1 MFGLRVEV
9 TCPPTEGNTPGDL
22 KPGERVGAPPMG
34 QQGAL
39 GYRVGQAEEPH
50 TGMHTH
56 AFGFREA
63 VGAPP
68 LVDLTQR
75 VPQGYR
81 VHQTRPP
88 HNSSVNGGEQ
98 LSARFV
104 PIDFFVNPSMGMSG
118 FARGV

>member
-1 MFGLRVEV
+1 MFRLRVEA
-9 TCPPTEGNTPGDL
+9 TCPPTQGNTPGDL
-22 KPGERVGAPPMG
+22 KPGERLGAPPMG

-63 VGAPP
+63 MGAPP
-68 LVDLTQR
+68 LVDSTQR

-88 HNSSVNGGEQ
+88 HNSSVNGGKQ

>member
-1 MFGLRVEV
+1 MFGLRVEA

-22 KPGERVGAPPMG
+22 TPGERVGAPPMG

-56 AFGFREA
+56 AFGFRVA

-68 LVDLTQR
+68 PWLS
-75 VPQGYR
+75 G
-81 VHQTRPP
+81 
-88 HNSSVNGGEQ
+88 
-98 LSARFV
+98 LSACH
-104 PIDFFVNPSMGMSG
+104 
-118 FARGV
+118 RGIGYTRRGPPTIVQ